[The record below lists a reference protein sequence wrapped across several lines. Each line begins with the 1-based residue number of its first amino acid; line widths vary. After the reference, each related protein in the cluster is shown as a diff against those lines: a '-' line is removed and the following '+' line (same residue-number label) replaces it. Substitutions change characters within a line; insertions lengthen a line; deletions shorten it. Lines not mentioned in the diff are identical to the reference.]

1 MDIVSPLPSQGT
13 VFFDPRDE
21 SRVLR
26 LSYHDE
32 LGVFVISLWRD
43 DTCLGTFRLAVDEAP
58 RLVHA
63 MVSSLTATPPGA
75 DAGVA

>member
-1 MDIVSPLPSQGT
+1 MDIVSPLPSHGT

-43 DTCLGTFRLAVDEAP
+43 DTCLGTFRLAADEAP